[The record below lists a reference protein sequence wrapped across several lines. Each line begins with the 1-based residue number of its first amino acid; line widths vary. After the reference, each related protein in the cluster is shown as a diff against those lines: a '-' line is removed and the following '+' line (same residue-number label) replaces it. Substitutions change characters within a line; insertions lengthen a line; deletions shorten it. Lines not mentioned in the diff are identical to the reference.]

1 MNQTGATTTLQLEKI
16 PFEGLNTR
24 KYANNAYDAAP
35 TSLIK
40 RSDCSLRVSEA
51 IPVISSENWVRVLL
65 LSLSAP
71 KTKSLATWP
80 GYMAWLHGLA
90 TQ

>member
-35 TSLIK
+35 TSLI
-40 RSDCSLRVSEA
+40 SDCSRRLNEA

-65 LSLSAP
+65 LQN
-71 KTKSLATWP
+71 KKP
-80 GYMAWLHGLA
+80 GYMAWLHSLA